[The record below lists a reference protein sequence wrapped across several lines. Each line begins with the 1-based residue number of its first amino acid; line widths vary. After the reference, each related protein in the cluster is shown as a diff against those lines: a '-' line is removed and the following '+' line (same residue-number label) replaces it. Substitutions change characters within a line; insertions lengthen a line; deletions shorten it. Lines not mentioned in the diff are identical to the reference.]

1 MYCYVIMDVLY
12 NVILLKKK
20 LKLDFILKY
29 NIMRKFI
36 FFLFFIY
43 GLTSYSQTSTEL
55 IGKWK
60 LVKWTQRGKDKDI
73 TEYYKTD
80 QVYQVF
86 QENNRFQSI
95 VGDKT
100 HDGKWKL
107 SKNNDELTII
117 SGLFTIP
124 FKIDYFDSKKR
135 IITTDQLGTLEYQKV
150 L

>member
-1 MYCYVIMDVLY
+1 
-12 NVILLKKK
+12 
-20 LKLDFILKY
+20 
-29 NIMRKFI
+29 MRKFI

>member
-1 MYCYVIMDVLY
+1 MKKL
-12 NVILLKKK
+12 ILL
-20 LKLDFILKY
+20 
-29 NIMRKFI
+29 
-36 FFLFFIY
+36 LFCIY

-60 LVKWTQRGKDKDI
+60 LVKWTQKGKEKNI
-73 TEYYKTD
+73 QEYYKTD

-86 QENNRFQSI
+86 EDNNLFQSL

-100 HDGKWKL
+100 HKGKWKL
-107 SKNNDELTII
+107 SNNNDELTII
-117 SGLFTIP
+117 SGIFTVP

-135 IITTDQLGTLEYQKV
+135 IITTDQLGTLEYEKV

>member
-1 MYCYVIMDVLY
+1 MDVLY